1 MVYGSDQYGCL
12 YPAANHNGKIGLPAN
27 HFYQGYI
34 NYVYTTNVIPISYNG
49 TSTGTNTGS
58 VGTAN
63 NYFASGAFKTVYR
76 SSESGLSDIRSKKN
90 ISNNDLN
97 ALNIIN
103 NLNIINFQYDDD
115 VKIEAKNKKQ
125 RLKAINTMKEL
136 PKTKET
142 KELRKELQKI
152 IATPNNEDMI
162 TIGVSAQ
169 QLQELL
175 PKKYQKTFI
184 QKESTNQYAD
194 QLFIRENRL
203 VYLSFKAIQE
213 QQAIIGSLEEK
224 INSLE
229 EKINALEEKMKKE
242 VN

>member
-1 MVYGSDQYGCL
+1 MGNVGSSS
-12 YPAANHNGKIGLPAN
+12 K
-27 HFYQGYI
+27 
-34 NYVYTTNVIPISYNG
+34 
-49 TSTGTNTGS
+49 
-58 VGTAN
+58 
-63 NYFASGAFKTVYR
+63 YFSSGAFRTVYR
-76 SSESGLSDIRSKKN
+76 SSESGLSDIRSKQN

-97 ALNIIN
+97 ALEIIN

-115 VKIEAKNKKQ
+115 IKIEAKNKKQ

-224 INSLE
+224 INLLE